1 MNDGSPAF
9 RNLAAMLVSESR
21 RRPGSAR
28 PSPMFPHE
36 AQRLLADGSFQQ
48 AMEVCRQGLVHFP
61 DQIAGYMIL
70 SQAFLAMGKRDRA
83 VNVLHDG
90 FLRTGA
96 PQLEDLHRQLLQQSF
111 QQSQEFR
118 QPGVGGIP
126 ATKRLASPFT
136 RVADSPNDTA
146 HAQSLVSVPLPTPQP
161 ELPPTPQPDAPF
173 TLPDAAQLP
182 EPAPAPVA
190 LPPEVIAGEIA
201 GEVAGE
207 TASAMPPATPTPL
220 PEEAAEPVATV
231 ELSPILEPAEETIRE
246 SEAASDGAIDVAS
259 IADSA
264 AADSTVAEVVAEA
277 EAEAHQE
284 LSEPIAPPVEI
295 AVDAPAVAPI
305 AVVDA
310 PSQDAEVS
318 ANESAGLVADSVVD
332 AVVVDAPIPA
342 VVPPPFPDFT
352 IPDEGVAAAE
362 IVVDAPPAAAEAEP
376 IALPAKPL
384 PAKPLPAPPNGTT
397 APHTD
402 DRTFRLLAAGG
413 AEERELPPSSIRP
426 ISVLAIHKGSNVSR
440 LRSANLRLIPGLEFA
455 PLRHEESARKQA
467 IAPLINQP
475 MPGPELPG
483 RATAKPA
490 TPASITS
497 TTPSQTGA
505 AFTLPAAANMPPLP
519 PLHPPAAPAQKE
531 PQPVSQPATP
541 PGHHVQQAQGDAVKK
556 ESGRGRG
563 QSAVGG
569 RESARLPHSTLPDS
583 TEVAAGQM
591 TPLEELAKRLE
602 SARIPVVEDEEHHR
616 PVPFEPSIVS
626 DTLANILVA
635 QGAYAEALK
644 AFQTLARTKPERL
657 DYYEARIAEMK
668 RRLSEQP
675 PLH

>member
-1 MNDGSPAF
+1 
-9 RNLAAMLVSESR
+9 MLVSESR

-70 SQAFLAMGKRDRA
+70 SQVFLAMGKRDRA

-146 HAQSLVSVPLPTPQP
+146 HAQSLVSVPLPA
-161 ELPPTPQPDAPF
+161 PQPDAPF
-173 TLPDAAQLP
+173 TLPDAAQRP
-182 EPAPAPVA
+182 EPAPSPVA
-190 LPPEVIAGEIA
+190 LPPEVITGEIA
-201 GEVAGE
+201 GEIASE
-207 TASAMPPATPTPL
+207 TASATPPATPTPL
-220 PEEAAEPVATV
+220 PEEAAEPVAAV
-231 ELSPILEPAEETIRE
+231 DLSPIPEPAEEIIPE
-246 SEAASDGAIDVAS
+246 SEAASDTDGAIDVPS
-259 IADSA
+259 IDDSA

-277 EAEAHQE
+277 KAEAHQD
-284 LSEPIAPPVEI
+284 LPEPIAPPVEI
-295 AVDAPAVAPI
+295 AVDAPAVPPI

-310 PSQDAEVS
+310 PSQEPAEIP
-318 ANESAGLVADSVVD
+318 ANESAELVADSLVD
-332 AVVVDAPIPA
+332 AVIVDAPIPP

-352 IPDEGVAAAE
+352 LPDEGIAAAE
-362 IVVDAPPAAAEAEP
+362 IVVDAPPAAAETEP
-376 IALPAKPL
+376 IAPPAKPL
-384 PAKPLPAPPNGTT
+384 LAPPNGTT

-402 DRTFRLLAAGG
+402 ERTFRLLAVGG

-483 RATAKPA
+483 RAAAKPA
-490 TPASITS
+490 TPAPITS

-505 AFTLPAAANMPPLP
+505 AFTLPAASMPPLP
-519 PLHPPAAPAQKE
+519 PLQPPAAPAQKE
-531 PQPVSQPATP
+531 PQPAPQPATP
-541 PGHHVQQAQGDAVKK
+541 PGHHLQQAQGDAAKK

-563 QSAVGG
+563 QSVVGG
-569 RESARLPHSTLPDS
+569 RESARLPHSTLSHSTLPDS
-583 TEVAAGQM
+583 TDMMAGQM